1 MTTTMPTLVWLRND
15 LRLADNPALSAA
27 AASGPIAP
35 IYILDETSTARR
47 PGAASLW
54 WLDKSLR
61 SLAADL
67 ATRGVDL
74 ILRRGDPLTI
84 LQDTA
89 DEIGARGVCWNRLYD
104 APSIARD
111 ARIKA
116 ALRDRGLEARSFNGS
131 LLNEPWTIAT
141 GAGAPYRVFTP
152 YWKAARAILEARP
165 PSTDPA
171 SGGVI
176 PVIEGPSRSAQAES
190 LDDWRLHPREPD
202 WSAGFADWRP
212 GEAGAQ
218 ARLTAFL
225 DDAASGYPGAR
236 DRPGAPGTSRLS
248 PHLHFGEISPHRV
261 WAASKAAAVRG
272 AAGEAEIDAFLREL
286 GWREFN
292 HHLLYHFPD
301 MPRSGFNPRFD
312 AFPWLDDPAGLKAW
326 RRGRTGYPIVDAG
339 MRELWTTGWMHN
351 RVRMIVASFLVKD
364 LLIDWR
370 VGEAWFWDTLVD
382 ADLANNVAGW
392 QWVAGSGAD
401 AAPYFRVFNPVLQGE
416 KFDPDG
422 EYVRRWAPELAR
434 LPNACIHCPWQAE
447 PQLMGAAGMSQGV
460 TYPAPIVDHA
470 EARDRALAAYER
482 LR

>member
-1 MTTTMPTLVWLRND
+1 MTSPTLVWLRND
-15 LRLADNPALSAA
+15 LRLADNPALAA
-27 AASGPIAP
+27 AAAAGPIVP
-35 IYILDETSTARR
+35 IYVLDDTPGVRP

-61 SLAADL
+61 SLAADF
-67 ATRGVDL
+67 AGHGVEL
-74 ILRRGDPLTI
+74 VLRRGDPLAI
-84 LQDTA
+84 LGEAAART
-89 DEIGARGVCWNRLYD
+89 GAGAVFWNRLYD
-104 APSIARD
+104 APAIARD

-116 ALRDRGLEARSFNGS
+116 HLRAQGLAARSFNGS
-131 LLNEPWTIAT
+131 LLNEPWTLST

-152 YWKAARAILEARP
+152 YWRAARAAIVTGCGRADEDSGP
-165 PSTDPA
+165 NIPA
-171 SGGVI
+171 MTA
-176 PVIEGPSRSAQAES
+176 PSRAPRSES
-190 LDDWRLHPREPD
+190 IDDWRLHPRQPD
-202 WSAGFADWRP
+202 WSAGFGDWRP
-212 GEAGAQ
+212 GESGAQ
-218 ARLTAFL
+218 ARLAAFL
-225 DDAASGYPGAR
+225 DGAASDYAGAR
-236 DRPGAPGTSRLS
+236 DKPGAAGTSRLS
-248 PHLHFGEISPHRV
+248 PHLHFGEISPRRV
-261 WAASKAAAVRG
+261 WAAARDAAARG
-272 AAGEAEIDAFLREL
+272 AAGEAGIDAFLREL

-301 MPRSGFNPRFD
+301 MPRDGFNARFD
-312 AFPWLDDPAGLKAW
+312 AFPWADDPAGTEAW

-364 LLIDWR
+364 LMIDWR

-422 EYVRRWAPELAR
+422 AYVRRWVPELAR
-434 LPNACIHCPWQAE
+434 LPGACIHRPWC
-447 PQLMGAAGMSQGV
+447 AGPNVLGDAGVTLGV

-470 EARDRALAAYER
+470 LARARALAAYER
-482 LR
+482 L